1 MKYECYA
8 SKFLVDKETNSK
20 KVNEN
25 YIVIGIENTPRGCV
39 IAYLINI
46 EDIPNLKNLSDGV
59 VKRVFAKENILGMNY
74 KQAKDFDKYNV
85 KSCSAKEQID
95 NIDKFLLMCNKSL
108 NFISFKEK
116 EALETLRLNR
126 ANVVAGAVYQTIT
139 ELDEVLENTKGNKL
153 TKINNKI
160 LKAKLKRDYAYNL
173 VGLLQDSDFIGAWCQ
188 IDKELTSKKEC
199 ISAKEEV
206 FKKR

>member
-1 MKYECYA
+1 
-8 SKFLVDKETNSK
+8 
-20 KVNEN
+20 
-25 YIVIGIENTPRGCV
+25 
-39 IAYLINI
+39 
-46 EDIPNLKNLSDGV
+46 
-59 VKRVFAKENILGMNY
+59 MNY

-95 NIDKFLLMCNKSL
+95 NIDNFLLMCNKSL

-139 ELDEVLENTKGNKL
+139 ELDEVLKNTKGNKL